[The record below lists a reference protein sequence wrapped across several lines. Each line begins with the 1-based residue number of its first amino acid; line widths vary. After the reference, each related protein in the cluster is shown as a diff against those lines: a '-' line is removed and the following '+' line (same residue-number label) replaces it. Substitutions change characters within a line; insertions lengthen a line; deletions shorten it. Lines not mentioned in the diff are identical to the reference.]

1 MIYKST
7 ELSRNTVLN
16 LFKNYANDEF
26 NFEICDDKIPQYK
39 ENYFRIYVDSN
50 PTEFFEMYF
59 VGGELYSFGYSLT
72 LYSKRMEVM
81 ECGNYMVGCKLP
93 PAIKK
98 FMQHLVTS
106 LNDDDYPYE
115 VTDNTKRFLN
125 FISKLA

>member
-26 NFEICDDKIPQYK
+26 NFEICDDMIPQYK
-39 ENYFRIYVDSN
+39 ENYFRIYVDGN

-59 VGGELYSFGYSLT
+59 VGGELYSFGYSFT

-81 ECGNYMVGCKLP
+81 KCGNYMVDSKIPLSV
-93 PAIKK
+93 KK

-115 VTDNTKRFLN
+115 VTDNAKRFLN
-125 FISKLA
+125 FINKNI

>member
-39 ENYFRIYVDSN
+39 ENYFRIYVDGN
-50 PTEFFEMYF
+50 LTEFFEMYF

-72 LYSKRMEVM
+72 LYSNRMEVM
-81 ECGNYMVGCKLP
+81 ECGNYKVVSKLP
-93 PAIKK
+93 PAVKK

-115 VTDNTKRFLN
+115 VTDNAKRFLN
-125 FISKLA
+125 FINKNI